1 MCINMKKISNK
12 LRRQHVLKQLIK
24 ERRIATQEELKE
36 ALTNMGVE
44 VTQSSLSRDL
54 NELGV
59 IKKQGYYHL
68 LSSESIRSVLPPL
81 ISISWAGPNLMVLKT
96 HPSMAP
102 SMGSLI
108 DEQNISGIV
117 GTVAGDDTVFVA
129 TGPAVDKKEL
139 EDRFKKFF
147 G

>member
-1 MCINMKKISNK
+1 MSK
-12 LRRQHVLKQLIK
+12 LSQKRRRQHTLRQLIQGK
-24 ERRIATQEELKE
+24 NLATQEELQKE
-36 ALTNMGVE
+36 LEKMGVDA
-44 VTQSSLSRDL
+44 TQSSLSRDL

-59 IKKQGYYHL
+59 IKRGGFYQL
-68 LSSESIRSVLPPL
+68 MSSRQSGGILPP
-81 ISISWAGPNLMVLKT
+81 ISALTWAGPNLLILKT

-108 DEQNISGIV
+108 DSENIPGIM

-129 TGPAVDKKEL
+129 TGPAIDKNDL
-139 EDRFKKFF
+139 EHHIRTLF

>member
-1 MCINMKKISNK
+1 MKKVSKK
-12 LRRQHVLKQLIK
+12 LRRQHALKQLIK
-24 ERRIATQEELKE
+24 EKQISTQEDLK
-36 ALTNMGVE
+36 ADLTDMGID

-59 IKKQGYYHL
+59 IKKQGFYHL
-68 LSSESIRSVLPPL
+68 LSGGRTGGMLPPITRL
-81 ISISWAGPNLMVLKT
+81 TWAGPNLLVLKT
-96 HPSMAP
+96 YPSMAP

-108 DEQNISGIV
+108 DEQNLQGIM

-129 TGPAVDKKEL
+129 TGPAVSKDEVEKRL
-139 EDRFKKFF
+139 RRFF

>member
-1 MCINMKKISNK
+1 MKKISKK
-12 LRRQHVLKQLIK
+12 LRRQHALKQIIK
-24 ERRIATQEELKE
+24 EKRVATQEELKDE
-36 ALTNMGVE
+36 LENMGLD

-68 LSSESIRSVLPPL
+68 LTTGRPGGILPPITSL
-81 ISISWAGPNLMVLKT
+81 TWAGPNLLVLRT
-96 HPSMAP
+96 YPSMAP
-102 SMGSLI
+102 SMGALI

-129 TGPAVDKKEL
+129 TGPATSKEEL
-139 EDRFKKFF
+139 EKHLRRFF